1 MQLWTALPEA
11 HRHGAAAFAQVEDVP
26 QVEATGGI
34 TSVFAGSLLDA
45 TSPAPYFSEL
55 LGADLQVHAGHAL
68 ALPLRPDFEHAL
80 LVLDGDVA
88 LNGQRLEPRMLYY
101 LGLGRS
107 EFSVN
112 SRHGGRALL
121 IGGPPFPEPIL
132 MWWNFVARTQEEIA
146 AARTDWEGHQRFGDV
161 PAYAGPR
168 LAAPALVRAVRPEPI
183 S

>member
-1 MQLWTALPEA
+1 MEA
-11 HRHGAAAFAQVEDVP
+11 R
-26 QVEATGGI
+26 GGSA
-34 TSVFAGSLLDA
+34 SVFAGTLLGA

-55 LGADLQVHAGHAL
+55 VGADLHVHAGHAL
-68 ALPLRPDFEHAL
+68 SLPLTPAFEHAL

-88 LNGQRLEPRMLYY
+88 LNGQGLEPRMLYY

-107 EFSVN
+107 ECSLA

-132 MWWNFVARTQEEIA
+132 MWWNFVARTPEELA
-146 AARTDWEGHQRFGDV
+146 AARTDWEGHRRFGDV
-161 PAYAGPR
+161 RAYAGPR
-168 LAAPALVRAVRPEPI
+168 LAAPALVRAVRPEPV